1 MNDEYK
7 PFSERYGYTQPKPVQ
22 RESVDQDLLNALWNV
37 LSGTVYR
44 GASLGFYHSLP
55 DEWLLSSVSNMR
67 LIWCEFKKNTVDD
80 FYFATDDNV
89 PRFGD
94 AHKNSFAKLI
104 RGEYFQLPDS
114 DSFYSSEYKWFGGV
128 DFLEFI
134 INKGN
139 FEILRPHPYGPG
151 NVRAQ
156 CDRDDFVNKL
166 NRALARENSAYRIVG
181 GLFTEVTSKQ
191 EIEEIETALQIPF
204 DSAKSHLEKALALF
218 SDRENPD
225 YENSIKESIHAVESI
240 AKEITGKENS
250 LNALTQELKLHPN
263 LTNGLNE
270 LYNWTSKDGIRHGK
284 SGKPLSVDQDT
295 ARFMLVTCSAF
306 VNYII
311 ARHQT
316 T

>member
-1 MNDEYK
+1 MNDKYK
-7 PFSERYGYTQPKPVQ
+7 PFSERHGYTQPKPVQ

-37 LSGTVYR
+37 LIGTIYT
-44 GASLGFYHSLP
+44 SHSEV
-55 DEWLLSSVSNMR
+55 EWLLSSGENR
-67 LIWCEFKKNTVDD
+67 HLLWCGFMKKREDD
-80 FYFATDDNV
+80 FVFNIYHDNA

-94 AHKNSFAKLI
+94 ARKDKFAKII
-104 RGEYFQLPDS
+104 RDEHFEFSADN
-114 DSFYSSEYKWFGGV
+114 WFRV
-128 DFLEFI
+128 FDFLEFL

-139 FEILRPHPYGPG
+139 FTRLQRGHGFSHLFK
-151 NVRAQ
+151 
-156 CDRDDFVNKL
+156 CDQRRFIGEL
-166 NRALARENSAYRIVG
+166 NYALEQENSAYRIVG
-181 GLFTEVTSKQ
+181 KLFTEITSEQ
-191 EIEEIETALQIPF
+191 EITEIETALQIPF

-240 AKEITGKENS
+240 AKKMTGKENS

-295 ARFMLVTCSAF
+295 DRFMLVTCSAF

>member
-1 MNDEYK
+1 MDDNL
-7 PFSERYGYTQPKPVQ
+7 RTG
-22 RESVDQDLLNALWNV
+22 LWNAFYQSFPV
-37 LSGTVYR
+37 SLDDENMFHRYR
-44 GASLGFYHSLP
+44 TLP
-55 DEWLLSSVSNMR
+55 VIYR
-67 LIWCEFKKNTVDD
+67 KVF
-80 FYFATDDNV
+80 
-89 PRFGD
+89 
-94 AHKNSFAKLI
+94 
-104 RGEYFQLPDS
+104 
-114 DSFYSSEYKWFGGV
+114 V
-128 DFLEFI
+128 DFLKQNVDEYCGEYTYYAPRSVSRQREMDNTINAVKVLFLQGEWYEVYDLVEFLMEHS
-134 INKGN
+134 NDEGYKN
-139 FEILRPHPYGPG
+139 LCS
-151 NVRAQ
+151 V
-156 CDRDDFVNKL
+156 
-166 NRALARENSAYRIVG
+166 ALEKENSAYKIVG
-181 GLFTEVTSKQ
+181 KFVTEITSEQ
-191 EIEEIETALQIPF
+191 EITEIETARQIPF